1 MAQMSDIELLDQVKQ
16 IAVAAG
22 AEILTVYNC
31 DTGVDVAFKLDDSP
45 LTAADRQAN
54 QIIVAQLAALT
65 PQIPILSE
73 ESEPAAFDTRQGW
86 RRYWLVD
93 PLDGTKEFIKRNGE
107 FTVNIALI
115 EDGVPL
121 LGVVHVPVS
130 ATTYPGLLGEGA
142 WKQVGV
148 EAPLSIKVSPFNSAA
163 RRVRVVA
170 SRSHRDAKLD
180 VLLAAFESI
189 IGSVEL
195 VSMGSSLKI
204 CLLAE
209 GEADIY
215 PRLAPTSEWDTA
227 AAHAVLSAAGGEI
240 VDTSF
245 NPLRYNQKSELLNPF
260 FIGIADSSVPWQN
273 YCARVLL

>member
-1 MAQMSDIELLDQVKQ
+1 MPDTELLDQIKQ

-22 AEILTVYNC
+22 REILAVYNRG
-31 DTGVDVAFKLDDSP
+31 TAIDVTLKGDNSP
-45 LTAADRQAN
+45 LTDADRRAN
-54 QIIVAQLAALT
+54 TVIFEQLVALT
-65 PQIPILSE
+65 PEIPILSE
-73 ESEPAAFDTRQGW
+73 ESEPLSFQIRQQW
-86 RRYWLVD
+86 QRYWLVD

-115 EDGVPL
+115 EAGRPV

-130 ATTYPGLLGEGA
+130 ATTYTGLPEEGA
-142 WKQVGV
+142 WKQING
-148 EAPLSIKVSPFNSAA
+148 ETLRPIAIESFDLAA
-163 RRVRVVA
+163 RKVRVVA
-170 SRSHRDAKLD
+170 SRSHKDARLEL
-180 VLLAAFESI
+180 LLAELEST

-209 GEADIY
+209 GVADIY

-227 AAHAVLSAAGGEI
+227 AAHAVLSAAGGEV

-245 NPLRYNQKSELLNPF
+245 RPLRYNQKSELLNPF
-260 FIGIADSSVPWQN
+260 FIAIADTSVAWHDQLE
-273 YCARVLL
+273 RVLP